1 MALGFY
7 NKFIYRC
14 TNTKIY
20 NSMISRKNLTFS
32 IFRYN
37 SETNQRPTMQNY
49 ELDTNNCGPMVL
61 DALIKIKNEQDS
73 TLSFRRSCREGI
85 CGSCSMNIDGKNG
98 LACLT
103 PIDTNKEVIEVQP
116 LPNLYVIRDLVPD
129 LSNFYAQYVSIQ
141 PWLRTKSKQEG
152 KRENLQSPDDRA
164 KLDGMY
170 ECILC
175 ACCSTSCPSYWWNP
189 DHFLGPAILMQAYR
203 WIQDSRDQYTK
214 ERLVQMNDSMK
225 LYRCHG
231 ILNCSS
237 CCPKGLDPAKAI
249 KELKAKVE
257 GEFTDPDDWA
267 QVSAN
272 EYMEKNSRLLKS
284 IKN

>member
-1 MALGFY
+1 
-7 NKFIYRC
+7 
-14 TNTKIY
+14 
-20 NSMISRKNLTFS
+20 MISRKNLTFS